1 MKPDITT
8 MEIMEF
14 LMEFEE
20 RLNQRFKQIDES
32 LDRIELRLDRIEERL
47 DRVEQRLD
55 YHDTRLKNIEENMV
69 SKNQFN
75 SLIGIL
81 KRNSAIS
88 EFEVAHVSYEGF

>member
-20 RLNQRFKQIDES
+20 RLNQRFKQIDDR

-47 DRVEQRLD
+47 DRIEERLD
-55 YHDTRLKNIEENMV
+55 YHDTRLNKIEANMV
-69 SKNQFN
+69 NKNQFT
-75 SLIGIL
+75 SLIGVL
-81 KRNSAIS
+81 QRNKMIS
-88 EFEVAHVSYEGF
+88 EFEAAHVSYEGF

>member
-14 LMEFEE
+14 LIEFEE
-20 RLNQRFKQIDES
+20 RLNQRFKQIDER
-32 LDRIELRLDRIEERL
+32 LDRIEERLDRIEERL

-69 SKNQFN
+69 TKNQFN
-75 SLIGIL
+75 SLIVIL
-81 KRNSAIS
+81 QRNSTIS
-88 EFEVAHVSYEGF
+88 EFEAAHVNYESF